1 MDETVLAQSVSS
13 ERGSIADSNN
23 RGNAGRDIINNYGH
37 EDFYK
42 GKVPRQIDIIKRR
55 NTSISFQRRKK

>member
-23 RGNAGRDIINNYGH
+23 TEGMQDAI
-37 EDFYK
+37 
-42 GKVPRQIDIIKRR
+42 
-55 NTSISFQRRKK
+55 